1 MKVLLLLLLLIE
13 IVTAQSIGVSPGY
26 IEIYGKQGD
35 TVKNNF
41 IILNPSDEQI
51 YFEIISDNKFN
62 IKPSQGNIPVGES
75 REITLTTILDSDYE
89 TKILIKIIANG
100 NKESVSINAGILL
113 KIRIYVEKEIE
124 EDRTVKNNKGII
136 IIVSILGIGLFS
148 YHKFKKKI
156 KNHAS

>member
-113 KIRIYVEKEIE
+113 KIRMYVEEEKIE
-124 EDRTVKNNKGII
+124 EDMTVKNNKGII
-136 IIVSILGIGLFS
+136 IIVSILGIGLFF
-148 YHKFKKKI
+148 YHKFKKK
-156 KNHAS
+156 